1 MFDNVWIVDPGDT
14 DAVFEWMRT
23 HSKTAISGILL
34 SHAHF
39 DHIYG
44 TNEIISRYPNCIIY
58 ISNDYGKEALH
69 DPKINGSRYTEEGPI
84 VISDNAIIKYYDKTM
99 KLWEEID
106 MQTIYTP
113 GHSDDSQCLIVNGIL
128 FSGDTLI
135 KNVRTVT
142 KLKSGSVEKLEDS
155 IKLISKLKG
164 SHLKVMPGHGDDFD
178 LDEYD
183 IMQAMKKKLNLY
195 C

>member
-14 DAVFEWMRT
+14 EAVFEWMETR
-23 HSKTAISGILL
+23 SKTTISGILL

-44 TNEIISRYPNCIIY
+44 ISEIISRYPNCIIY
-58 ISNDYGKEALH
+58 TSNDYGKEALH
-69 DPKINGSRYTEEGPI
+69 NPKINGSRYTEEGPI

-99 KLWEEID
+99 MLWEDID

-113 GHSDDSQCLIVNGIL
+113 GHSDDSQCLIVDGIL

-155 IKLISKLKG
+155 IKLISTFKG
-164 SHLKVMPGHGDDFD
+164 SHLKVMSGHGDDFD

-183 IMQAMKKKLNLY
+183 IIQATKNKLNMY